1 MGGFLLVSG
10 VNKIKI
16 FYQVDV
22 ITEGTL
28 DSIKVYPR
36 ATFGDKKFSL
46 NLAEKNLR
54 AAFMSNKLKC
64 IINNEYDK

>member
-1 MGGFLLVSG
+1 MGRFLLVSG

-36 ATFGDKKFSL
+36 ATFGDKKISL
-46 NLAEKNLR
+46 NLAEKNL
-54 AAFMSNKLKC
+54 L
-64 IINNEYDK
+64 